1 MSIVFRLTN
10 TIYSNSLHFIL
21 IPHLELQLYQS
32 IAERIIG
39 IRFMFLLW
47 GFSIDLQWYR
57 NKYVEELRKEYN
69 KLQEKVDSE
78 TGLPY

>member
-57 NKYVEELRKEYN
+57 NKYVEELRRELNNYREKGYSDVGV
-69 KLQEKVDSE
+69 KL
-78 TGLPY
+78 

>member
-1 MSIVFRLTN
+1 MMLDFRLTN

-32 IAERIIG
+32 TVERIIG

-57 NKYVEELRKEYN
+57 NKYVEELRRELNNYRERGDSDIGV
-69 KLQEKVDSE
+69 KL
-78 TGLPY
+78 